1 MSEQPV
7 VVVSRKGALVGFA
20 DPFDA
25 LAPYGYALAA
35 KTTATLQR
43 LTRAA
48 LTDALACC
56 ADEAVDRACA
66 VIEGEAADLRRD
78 LGLVPAG
85 AVPQHRDSLRDSRRR
100 STLLAS
106 PRRSSETL
114 LTSAAGAAGAG
125 RRTSALGGRRASAL
139 GDGGGGSEA
148 EQVQARVLRLQQRLD
163 AVTGQLA
170 QAKRLTATLPLALQ
184 ALELR
189 LE

>member
-1 MSEQPV
+1 MLRWSK
-7 VVVSRKGALVGFA
+7 RH
-20 DPFDA
+20 
-25 LAPYGYALAA
+25 
-35 KTTATLQR
+35 
-43 LTRAA
+43 
-48 LTDALACC
+48 
-56 ADEAVDRACA
+56 
-66 VIEGEAADLRRD
+66 LRRD